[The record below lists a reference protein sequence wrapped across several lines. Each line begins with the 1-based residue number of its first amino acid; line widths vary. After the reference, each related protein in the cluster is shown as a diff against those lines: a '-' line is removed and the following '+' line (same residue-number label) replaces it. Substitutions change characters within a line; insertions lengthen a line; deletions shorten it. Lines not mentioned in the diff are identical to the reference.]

1 MTILNGESPD
11 DNGTAATWTEGA
23 NTLTI
28 TVKNGVAQKV
38 YTVTITKSV

>member
-1 MTILNGESPD
+1 MTILNGESPV
-11 DNGTAATWTEGA
+11 DNGTATWTEGA

>member
-1 MTILNGESPD
+1 MTILNGESPV

-38 YTVTITKSV
+38 STVTITKSV